1 VVDRVSLITMLVVLG
16 VIVWFDWLC
25 LSDLARSRSV
35 RYLTR
40 QQWALVI
47 LAIFPI
53 GGVLYLTYG
62 RARFTR

>member
-1 VVDRVSLITMLVVLG
+1 MVDRVSLITIVVVLAA
-16 VIVWFDWLC
+16 VVWFDWMC
-25 LSDLARSRSV
+25 LSDLARAPYV

-47 LAIFPI
+47 LATFPI

-62 RARFTR
+62 RTGRTR

>member
-1 VVDRVSLITMLVVLG
+1 MVDRVSLITMLVVLG

-25 LSDLARSRSV
+25 LSDLARNRTV
-35 RYLTR
+35 RCLTR

-47 LAIFPI
+47 LATFPV

>member
-1 VVDRVSLITMLVVLG
+1 MVDRVSLITMLVVLG

-25 LSDLARSRSV
+25 LSDLARNRTV

>member
-1 VVDRVSLITMLVVLG
+1 MVDRVSLITMLVVLG

-25 LSDLARSRSV
+25 LSDLARTRTV

>member
-1 VVDRVSLITMLVVLG
+1 VVDRVSLITILVVLG
-16 VIVWFDWLC
+16 AVVWFDWLC
-25 LSDLARSRSV
+25 LSDLARNRYV

-47 LAIFPI
+47 LATFPI

-62 RARFTR
+62 RARWTR

>member
-1 VVDRVSLITMLVVLG
+1 MVDRVSLITILVVLG

-25 LSDLARSRSV
+25 LSDLARSPSV

-47 LAIFPI
+47 LATFPI

-62 RARFTR
+62 RARWTR

>member
-1 VVDRVSLITMLVVLG
+1 MVDRVSLITILVVLG

-25 LSDLARSRSV
+25 LSDLARNRYV

-47 LAIFPI
+47 LASFPV

-62 RARFTR
+62 RTGRTR

>member
-1 VVDRVSLITMLVVLG
+1 MVDRVSLITILVVLA

-25 LSDLARSRSV
+25 LSDLARTRYV

-62 RARFTR
+62 RARWTR

>member
-1 VVDRVSLITMLVVLG
+1 VVDRVSLITILVVLA

-62 RARFTR
+62 RARWTR

>member
-1 VVDRVSLITMLVVLG
+1 VVDRVSLITILVVLA

-25 LSDLARSRSV
+25 LSDLARARTV

-62 RARFTR
+62 RARWTR